1 MMKTN
6 NKCRMHRQN
15 SRGVALITALLLLSL
30 FTVMTLAMV
39 IATSSDTLIDGY
51 YRNARGSFYA
61 SDSGL
66 NAARQ
71 NLQNQILAAVP
82 AGYTPST
89 GSPVLTT
96 SPNAMITNLDN
107 TSTGFGANQ
116 SILATGSTPSATS
129 WPGKFKVDSTG
140 TNTWLIAPNTPAG
153 ALPTCTPAANCGVVG
168 GAGISSNVSY
178 TYPYQITVI
187 GQSRANEQ
195 NTVVENGT
203 LTLTFQVNPTSVTHP
218 SFAAYGTLFDQYAL
232 CGGPFVAGTM
242 SGQFFSNDSWN
253 FGDAGQVGSTKYIFT
268 GSVGAFNSQVGY
280 IHSTGGGGDC
290 VPSSATSDTN
300 DGTTINP
307 TFGGGLNLN
316 SPKIPLPTDSSSQAR
331 AVLDGIGEATRAV
344 APVCTTPPCAVTDPE
359 MNAFHMT
366 NISGSVWP
374 SAGGVASGVYLPYTL
389 AANPLG
395 TPPCLTGPCF
405 TGGGI
410 YVQGNADKLT
420 LAAAT
425 GPGPGNNPLQV
436 FTIKQGS
443 TTTTVTVDLT
453 AQTTK
458 ISDTSGAGSVTING
472 VPDNLTGTTP
482 TEAAM
487 VYVNGSICSDCSSSS
502 TSTTGLS
509 GPSSGAAIQNDSA
522 VTVTATGTI
531 SITGS
536 LLYST
541 EPVTLNTA
549 DTLITSPKVPGN
561 VLGIFTPG
569 GDIQLLPSSG
579 GNNMEID
586 ASIAAMS
593 SGGTGGLDALGN
605 SINTL
610 TIVGGRIANKAK
622 VGNLSARNI
631 WFDQRFANGFA
642 PPFFPTATV
651 TTTITNTAVALPVV
665 PFRVSWVNTTAQ

>member
-1 MMKTN
+1 MMNTN
-6 NKCRMHRQN
+6 NNSKKHQQN

-89 GSPVLTT
+89 GSPVLTA
-96 SPNAMITNLDN
+96 SPNTMITNLLN
-107 TSTGFGANQ
+107 TTTGFGANQ
-116 SILATGSTPSATS
+116 SILDTGSTPSATS

-140 TNTWLIAPNTPAG
+140 TKTWLIAPNTPAG
-153 ALPTCTPAANCGVVG
+153 SQPTCTPAANCGVVG
-168 GAGISSNVSY
+168 GAGISTNVSY
-178 TYPYQITVI
+178 TYPYQLTVV

-195 NTVVENGT
+195 NTVVENGS
-203 LTLTFQVNPTSVTHP
+203 LTLTFQINASTTSHP
-218 SFAAYGTLFDQYAL
+218 SFAAYGTLFDQYAI
-232 CGGPFVAGTM
+232 CSGSFVAGTM

-268 GSVGAFNSQVGY
+268 GSVGAFNPKVGY
-280 IHSTGGGGDC
+280 IHSSGGC
-290 VPSSATSDTN
+290 VQSSATSDTAG
-300 DGTTINP
+300 GTTINP
-307 TFGGGLNLN
+307 TFNGGLNLN
-316 SPKIPLPTDSSSQAR
+316 QPKIPLPTDASTQAR
-331 AVLDGIGEATRAV
+331 AVLDGKGGPDRLVGAN
-344 APVCTTPPCAVTDPE
+344 CGTPPCSVTDAE
-359 MNAFHMT
+359 MNAYHMT
-366 NISGSVWP
+366 NISGSVW
-374 SAGGVASGVYLPYTL
+374 SAAGGPASGVYLPYTA
-389 AANPLG
+389 AANPSG
-395 TPPCLTGPCF
+395 TPPCPTGPCF

-410 YVQGNADKLT
+410 YVQGNADKVTLT
-420 LAAAT
+420 AAT
-425 GPGPGNNPLQV
+425 GPGPGNNPQQV

-443 TTTTVTVDLT
+443 TTTTVTVDLF
-453 AQTTK
+453 AKTTK
-458 ISDTSGAGSVTING
+458 ISD
-472 VPDNLTGTTP
+472 NLGTTP
-482 TEAAM
+482 VLINSVPQDLTGATPSEASM
-487 VYVNGSICSDCSSSS
+487 VYVNGNICSDCSSSS

-509 GPSSGAAIQNDSA
+509 GPSSGAAIQNESA

-541 EPVTLNTA
+541 EPVTMNTA
-549 DTLITSPKVPGN
+549 DTLITSPKVPTN

-586 ASIAAMS
+586 ASIAAMAN
-593 SGGTGGLDALGN
+593 GGTGGLDALGN

-622 VGNLSARNI
+622 SGNVSARNI
-631 WFDQRFANGFA
+631 WFDQRYANGFA

-651 TTTITNTAVALPVV
+651 TTTTTNTAVPQPIV

>member
-6 NKCRMHRQN
+6 NNSKKHRQN

-82 AGYTPST
+82 AGYTPSS
-89 GSPVLTT
+89 GSPVLTV
-96 SPNAMITNLDN
+96 SPNTMLTNLLN

-116 SILATGSTPSATS
+116 SIIDTGSTPSATS

-140 TNTWLIAPNTPAG
+140 TKTWLIAPNTPAG
-153 ALPTCTPAANCGVVG
+153 SQPTCTPAANCGVVG
-168 GAGISSNVSY
+168 GAGIATNVSY
-178 TYPYQITVI
+178 TYPYQITVV

-195 NTVVENGT
+195 NTVVENGS
-203 LTLTFQVNPTSVTHP
+203 LTLTFQINPATVSHP

-242 SGQFFSNDSWN
+242 SGTFFSNDSWN

-268 GSVGAFNSQVGY
+268 GSVGAFNPKVGY
-280 IHSTGGGGDC
+280 IHTSGGC
-290 VPSSATSDTN
+290 VQSSATSDTAG
-300 DGTTINP
+300 GTTINP
-307 TFGGGLNLN
+307 TFNGGLNLN
-316 SPKIPLPTDSSSQAR
+316 QPKIPLPTDASSQAR

-344 APVCTTPPCAVTDPE
+344 APACNTPPCAVTDPE
-359 MNAFHMT
+359 MNTYHMT
-366 NISGSVWP
+366 KINGSVWP
-374 SAGGVASGVYLPYTL
+374 AAGGVASGVYLPYT
-389 AANPLG
+389 AVAQPSG
-395 TPPCLTGPCF
+395 TPPCPTGPCF

-410 YVQGNADKLT
+410 YVQGNADKVTLT
-420 LAAAT
+420 AAT
-425 GPGPGNNPLQV
+425 GPGPGNNPQQV
-436 FTIKQGS
+436 FAIKQGS
-443 TTTTVTVDLT
+443 TTTTVTVDLV
-453 AQTTK
+453 AKTTK
-458 ISDTSGAGSVTING
+458 ISDNLGTTPVLING
-472 VPDNLTGTTP
+472 VPQDLTGATP
-482 TEAAM
+482 SEAAM
-487 VYVNGSICSDCSSSS
+487 VYVNGNICSDCSSNS

-522 VTVTATGTI
+522 VTVTAAGTI

-549 DTLITSPKVPGN
+549 DTLITSPKVPTN

-593 SGGTGGLDALGN
+593 NGGSGGLDALGN

-622 VGNLSARNI
+622 VGNMSARNI

-651 TTTITNTAVALPVV
+651 TTTTTNTAVPQPVV

>member
-1 MMKTN
+1 MKPYN
-6 NKCRMHRQN
+6 NCKMHRQN
-15 SRGVALITALLLLSL
+15 SRGAALIIALLLLSL

-82 AGYTPST
+82 VGYTPSS

-96 SPNAMITNLDN
+96 SPNTMITNLLN

-116 SILATGSTPSATS
+116 SILDTGSTPSATS
-129 WPGKFKVDSTG
+129 WPGKFKVDSSG
-140 TNTWLIAPNTPAG
+140 TKTWLIAPNTPAG
-153 ALPTCTPAANCGVVG
+153 SQPTCTPAANCGVVG
-168 GAGISSNVSY
+168 GAGITTNVSY

-203 LTLTFQVNPTSVTHP
+203 LTLTFQVNPSTVSHP

-232 CGGPFVAGTM
+232 CSGSFVAGTM
-242 SGQFFSNDSWN
+242 SGQFFSNESWN

-268 GSVGAFNSQVGY
+268 GSVGANNTQVGY
-280 IHSTGGGGDC
+280 NHTNRGSTDC
-290 VPSSATSDTN
+290 VKSSATSNTA

-307 TFGGGLNLN
+307 TFNGGLNLGA
-316 SPKIPLPTDSSSQAR
+316 PKIPLPTDSSSQAR
-331 AVLDGIGEATRAV
+331 AVLDGIGACV
-344 APVCTTPPCAVTDPE
+344 APCPVTQAEMAAPGIPPDSARALKNIGGTP
-359 MNAFHMT
+359 
-366 NISGSVWP
+366 WP
-374 SAGGVASGVYLPYTL
+374 ATGTQPTSGVYLPYTNNSFG
-389 AANPLG
+389 ACS
-395 TPPCLTGPCF
+395 TPPCF
-405 TGGGI
+405 SGGGI
-410 YVQGNADKLT
+410 YIQGSADKVTLT
-420 LAAAT
+420 AAT
-425 GPGPGNNPLQV
+425 GPGNSQLQV

-453 AQTTK
+453 NQQTKMT
-458 ISDTSGAGSVTING
+458 DNNG
-472 VPDNLTGTTP
+472 NTLGPITGFPSTTP
-482 TEAAM
+482 LSPSPATEAAM
-487 VYVNGSICSDCSSSS
+487 VYVNGNICSDCSSSS

-509 GPSSGAAIQNDSA
+509 GPSSGPAIQNDSA

-536 LLYST
+536 LTYST
-541 EPVTLNTA
+541 EPVTLNPA

-569 GDIQLLPSSG
+569 GDIQLLPSSS
-579 GNNMEID
+579 GNNLEID

-593 SGGTGGLDALGN
+593 NGGTGGLDALGN

-622 VGNLSARNI
+622 VGNMSARNI

-642 PPFFPTATV
+642 PPFFPTASV
-651 TTTITNTAVALPVV
+651 TTTTTNTAVPQPIA

>member
-1 MMKTN
+1 MKTN
-6 NKCRMHRQN
+6 NNCKKHRQN

-82 AGYTPST
+82 PGYTPST

-96 SPNAMITNLDN
+96 SPNTMITNLLN

-116 SILATGSTPSATS
+116 SILDTGSTPSSTS

-140 TNTWLIAPNTPAG
+140 TKTWLIAPNTPAG
-153 ALPTCTPAANCGVVG
+153 SQPTCTPAINCGVVG
-168 GAGISSNVSY
+168 GAGIASNVSY
-178 TYPYQITVI
+178 TYPYQITIV

-195 NTVVENGT
+195 NTVVENGS
-203 LTLTFQVNPTSVTHP
+203 LTLTFAVNPVTTQKKN
-218 SFAAYGTLFDQYAL
+218 FAAYGTLFDNYSL

-242 SGQFFSNDSWN
+242 SGEFFSNDSWN

-268 GSVGAFNSQVGY
+268 GSVGAHNTQVGY

-290 VPSSATSDTN
+290 VASSATSNTA
-300 DGTTINP
+300 DGTTVNP
-307 TFGGGLNLN
+307 TFNGGLNLGA
-316 SPKIPLPTDSSSQAR
+316 PKIPLPTDASSQAR
-331 AVLDGIGEATRAV
+331 AVLDGIGEATRVV
-344 APVCTTPPCAVTDPE
+344 APACNTPPCAVTDTE
-359 MNAFHMT
+359 MNTFHMT

-389 AANPLG
+389 AAQPTG
-395 TPPCLTGPCF
+395 TPPCLAGPCF

-410 YVQGNADKLT
+410 YVQGNADKVMLT
-420 LAAAT
+420 AAT

-443 TTTTVTVDLT
+443 NTTTVTVDLVGK
-453 AQTTK
+453 TTK
-458 ISDTSGAGSVTING
+458 ISDTSGAAAVTING
-472 VPDNLTGTTP
+472 VPDDLTGATP
-482 TEAAM
+482 SEAAM
-487 VYVNGSICSDCSSSS
+487 VYVNGNICSDCSSGS
-502 TSTTGLS
+502 TTTTGLS

-531 SITGS
+531 SITGN

-569 GDIQLLPSSG
+569 GDVQLLPSSN
-579 GNNMEID
+579 GNNLEID

-593 SGGTGGLDALGN
+593 SSGSGGLDALGN

-610 TIVGGRIANKAK
+610 TIVGGRIANQAKA
-622 VGNLSARNI
+622 GNVSARNI
-631 WFDQRFANGFA
+631 WFDQRYANGFG
-642 PPFFPTATV
+642 PPFFPTANV
-651 TTTITNTAVALPVV
+651 TTTTTNTAVAQPVV